1 MTTTTYSPQ
10 AINLANFEIGVQ
22 FHLPTDDLH
31 WIPNGFE
38 TVTLVVDR
46 QDLEDD
52 KYDTLSCAAEA
63 WCDSK
68 GYSFF
73 QLIEEP

>member
-1 MTTTTYSPQ
+1 MTNTCHTQIPGSTS
-10 AINLANFEIGVQ
+10 LEIGVQ

-38 TVTLVVDR
+38 TVTLIVDK